1 MAQLLQINL
10 IKRAILIVNYEVR
23 MADVTI
29 VDTSPRDGPVAL
41 PKIRTPEK
49 VALANSLMQSG
60 SLKIDCVAFTHPR
73 LRPEYADAEK
83 VINALEKRP
92 GATVIGLAPNEIA
105 CRRALNTNVDEIG
118 ILVAGSESFNRS
130 VLGISIR
137 KTLYKTF
144 PAIIQ
149 TCQEKGKTIR
159 VYLLTAF
166 SCQYEG
172 RVPTN
177 NIVELASK
185 LAFLGVNEI
194 SLVDTPGMANPKQ
207 VKETIVALQDLN
219 LDTNLAVHFHNT
231 RGLGLTNCLAAYE
244 AGIRT
249 FDTAIGG
256 LSGTPFGAPKMEVG
270 CWNVPTEDLVY
281 LFNEIGVNT
290 GINLDALLDSV
301 KLARKM
307 AGRELSGHVLKAR
320 TVFEV
325 SNFPEPLEIH

>member
-320 TVFEV
+320 AVFEA